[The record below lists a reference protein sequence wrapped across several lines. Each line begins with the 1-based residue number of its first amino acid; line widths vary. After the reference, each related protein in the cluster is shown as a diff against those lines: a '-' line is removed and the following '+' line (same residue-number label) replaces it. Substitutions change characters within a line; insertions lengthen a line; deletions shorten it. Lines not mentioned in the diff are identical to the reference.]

1 MVKIVQSSL
10 SGGEVSDAI
19 GSRVDIDK
27 YRSSVAKAENVFP
40 QVHGG
45 MTNRAGLQFIG
56 FTKGIGD
63 IRLIPFSFS
72 TEQTYVLEMGPY
84 YMRVIKDGGYVLDTS
99 KVATITGVTQA
110 NPAVVTTSSAHGF
123 TAGHSVYLSSIGGM
137 TQLNGRTFTVKAV
150 LSSTTFS
157 LEDSVGNALDSTGF
171 TAYTS
176 GGSAQ
181 EVYEI
186 ALPYSGPD
194 ILELNYTQS
203 ADVMTL
209 VHPSFEPRDLT
220 RTDHDA
226 WTLTTLTFAPDQAA
240 PTSVSASA
248 TTTGSTTYR
257 YVVTAV
263 NAETLEESLQS
274 NTATVTNAAATNWDN
289 NVTWTAAAN
298 AQYYNVYREKNGI
311 FGFIG
316 RAGSTSF
323 RDDFIEADTLDSPPE
338 GQNPFVG
345 ADNYPSAVTYHQQ
358 RRIFANTINSP
369 QTFYMTQT
377 ANISNM
383 SFSSPLKDDDSITAT
398 IASRQV
404 NAILNM
410 ISLRQLILL
419 TSGGEWTVD
428 GVDGVITPSGLKIE
442 PQSYFGSVALP
453 PIIAGDIVLY
463 MQPGQVVRDMGYK
476 FETDSYTGNDLSV
489 LARHLFDYNTVVDWS
504 FGIAPH
510 SILWCVRSDGIVL
523 SLVYSREQNV
533 FGWSTHSTLGSFKS
547 VACVREDEED
557 IAYFVVERNFN
568 GVTKK
573 TVERMSTRDFD
584 DLQDSFFVDS
594 GLSLDNPVTI
604 TGFSN
609 TNPVVITTATSHGLS
624 PGDTVD
630 IAGIKVSDDAYT
642 RGFVLD
648 TDVNGTGYTV
658 GAVTSTTFELIN
670 AGTNVDGTLFNT
682 YHSGGEARK
691 ALSSISGLWHLEGM
705 TVTALANGR
714 VQADLTVTNGSI
726 TLPSA
731 ASRIHVG
738 LPYQAEI
745 KTLRIDNGQLGDS
758 IQGKTKKIG
767 RLTVRFERSLGGWY
781 GPDLDHMRELKYG
794 LAPSYGQPPEWL
806 TGDKDVMMSPSWNK
820 DGQIVLQ
827 QRDPLPMT
835 VLSII
840 PDVVV
845 GGN

>member
-1 MVKIVQSSL
+1 MVKVVQASL

-27 YRSSVAKAENVFP
+27 YKSSVATAENVFP

-45 MTNRAGLQFIG
+45 MTNRPGLQFIG
-56 FTKGIGD
+56 FTNGIGD
-63 IRLIPFSFS
+63 IRLIPFSFN
-72 TEQTYVLEMGPY
+72 TEQTYVLEMGPF

-99 KVATITGVTQA
+99 KSFTITNATQT
-110 NPAVVTTSSAHGF
+110 NPVVITTSGSHTLTKTHA
-123 TAGHSVYLSSIGGM
+123 VYISGVSGM
-137 TQLNGRTFTVKAV
+137 TELNGRIFTIKNVGPSTFEI
-150 LSSTTFS
+150 
-157 LEDSVGNALDSTGF
+157 EDSVGNAIDGTGF
-171 TAYTS
+171 SAYTS
-176 GGSAQ
+176 GGTAQ

-186 ALPYSGPD
+186 YLPYSGTD

-209 VHPSFEPRDLT
+209 VHPSHLPRDLT

-226 WTLTTLTFAPDQAA
+226 WTLSNLTFAPSQAA
-240 PTSVSASA
+240 PTSVSVSA
-248 TTTGSTTYR
+248 TATGSTSYS

-263 NAETLEESLQS
+263 NEETLEESLQS
-274 NTATVTNAAATNWDN
+274 NTATVTNAAKTSWDN
-289 NVTWTAAAN
+289 TVTWTAAAN

-316 RAGSTSF
+316 RAGATSF
-323 RDDFIEADTLDSPPE
+323 RDEFIEADTLDSPPV
-338 GQNPFVG
+338 GQNPFIG
-345 ADNYPSAVTYHQQ
+345 ANNFPSAVTYHQQ
-358 RRIFANTINSP
+358 RRVFANTNNAP
-369 QTFYMTQT
+369 QTFFMTQT
-377 ANISNM
+377 ANINNM

-410 ISLRQLILL
+410 VSLRQLLLL

-428 GVDGVITPSGLKIE
+428 GVDGVITPAGLKIE
-442 PQSYFGSVALP
+442 PQSYFGSVSLP

-463 MQPGQVVRDMGYK
+463 MQPGQVVRDLGYK

-489 LARHLFDYNTVVDWS
+489 LARHLFDYNTITDWS

-510 SILWCVRSDGIVL
+510 SILWCVRDDGVVL

-533 FGWSTHSTLGSFKS
+533 FGWSKHTTRGDFKS

-568 GVTKK
+568 GTIKK

-594 GLSLDNPVTI
+594 GLSLDSPKTI
-604 TGFSN
+604 TGF
-609 TNPVVITTATSHGLS
+609 TNADPVVVTTSSAHGLS

-630 IAGIKVSDDAYT
+630 ISGINVSDDNST
-642 RGFVLD
+642 RGYILD

-670 AGTNVDGTLFNT
+670 AGVDVDGTLFDT

-691 ALSSISGLWHLEGM
+691 AVSSIGGLWHLEGM
-705 TVTALANGR
+705 TVSALANGR
-714 VQADLTVTNGSI
+714 VQSNLTVTNGSI
-726 TLPSA
+726 SLPSP

-738 LPYQAEI
+738 LPYKSEI
-745 KTLRIDNGQLGDS
+745 KTLRIDNGQLNDS
-758 IQGKTKKIG
+758 VQGRTKKIG
-767 RLTVRFERSLGGWY
+767 RLTVRFEQSLGGWF
-781 GPDLDHMRELKYG
+781 GPDLDHMREIKFG
-794 LAPSYGQPPEWL
+794 LSASYGQPPEWI

-835 VLSII
+835 VLAII
-840 PDVVV
+840 PDVVI